1 MSKRVLLACDV
12 GEPLSDDVQ
21 SLFETE
27 DWEAERDCYHALQK
41 LGHEVKTVAIFNDLA
56 PLFACVTDF
65 KPDVIFNQ
73 VDHFNNLSLHDRAIA
88 SVFDLL
94 NVAYTGSGPAAL
106 MLCKDKA
113 LTKELLTAHR
123 IKVPQFT
130 VFGVGKKIIVKQRTR
145 FPQIVK
151 PLSEEASYGIAKA
164 SLVSTPE
171 DMAERIHYIHEQ
183 CKQDAIAEEYI
194 EGTELYASIIG
205 NERLDVFPL
214 RQCTFPTEEGAP
226 HFATFKV
233 KWDPEYRKKWG
244 IKYEFASLND
254 KKLEKKITALAKR
267 AYRVLRLQGYGRL
280 DMRLTADGNV
290 YVIEANPN
298 PYIAKDEDFA
308 LSARKAGYSYEELIS
323 RIIKHAEDAHPRV
336 IAR

>member
-1 MSKRVLLACDV
+1 MSKRILLACDV

-41 LGHEVKTVAIFNDLA
+41 LGYEVRTVAIFNDLA
-56 PLFACVTDF
+56 PLFACVADF

-113 LTKELLTAHR
+113 LTKELLAAHR

-164 SLVSTPE
+164 SLVSTSA

-194 EGTELYASIIG
+194 EGTELYASIMG

-214 RQCTFPTEEGAP
+214 RQCTFPAEEGAP

-254 KKLEKKITALAKR
+254 KQLEKKITALAKR

-280 DMRLTADGNV
+280 DLRLTADGNV

-308 LSARKAGYSYEELIS
+308 LSARKAGHSYEELIA

-336 IAR
+336 VAR